1 MHNHSRRISSYV
13 LIALALLAF
22 ANACAKHQ
30 GGGLG
35 VAIAPPISPPPL
47 WVDLEAGAFA
57 VRLDTLM
64 RRAPA
69 KIGWAQ
75 GGRPVQITIWSPATA
90 RGTRLTYRDYI
101 ALTANQRSMD
111 PASPEGSAAAVDR
124 LRGFVTA
131 NGSSEAAVDE
141 WLDMPVAASW
151 DAPLATHRFPLVIIA
166 QGNYHSAYN
175 QAVLGEYLASHGY
188 VVATSPSPLV
198 LERLADSTSLITRA
212 RRQAA
217 DIEYVV
223 DVMRSRTNVDTTRIG
238 VVAHSFG
245 ARAAFVA
252 VMDGAPFRS
261 FVSLDGGIANKL
273 GADWLDGTALASAE
287 LRMPVLHVY
296 QDKDETVQPDF
307 TRLRTWHGADRT
319 LVHIDDMYHP
329 YFTALGFVA
338 AVDTA
343 LHVAPKVPDLGRK
356 VSGVVELTATFLD
369 ATLRDHRATAPSFPF
384 AQPPLFT
391 VERLPAAANQ

>member
-1 MHNHSRRISSYV
+1 MIDMSRMRRSA
-13 LIALALLAF
+13 IAVIAIAALTVS
-22 ANACAKHQ
+22 CARNQ
-30 GGGLG
+30 GGGIG
-35 VAIAPPISPPPL
+35 VALGPPFAPPPL
-47 WVDLEAGAFA
+47 WVDLEPGMYA
-57 VRLDTLM
+57 VRVDTMM

-69 KIGWAQ
+69 KDGWASA
-75 GGRPVQITIWSPATA
+75 GRPVQITIWSPASA
-90 RGTRLTYRDYI
+90 RGTPLTYRDYI
-101 ALTANQRSMD
+101 ALTANQATLA
-111 PASPEGSAAAVDR
+111 PASADASAAAVAR
-124 LRGFVTA
+124 LKGFVTS
-131 NGSSEAAVDE
+131 NGSSAAAAE
-141 WLDMPVAASW
+141 QWFDMPVAASW
-151 DAPLATHRFPLVIIA
+151 DAPLATHRFPLVVIA

-198 LERLADSTSLITRA
+198 LETIDDSTSLITRA

-217 DIEYVV
+217 DLEYVV
-223 DVMRSRTNVDTTRIG
+223 DALRPRPDVDTARVG

-252 VMDGAPFRS
+252 VADGAPFRS

-273 GADWLDGTALASAE
+273 GADWLDGTPLAGAE
-287 LRMPVLHVY
+287 LRVPVLHVY
-296 QDKDETVQPDF
+296 QDRDETVQPDF
-307 TRLRTWHGADRT
+307 TRLRSWHGADRT
-319 LVHIDDMYHP
+319 LVRVDDMYHP

-343 LHVAPKVPDLGRK
+343 LHVAPAVPELGRK

-369 ATLRDHRATAPSFPF
+369 ATLRNRRQVAPAFPF

-391 VERLPAAANQ
+391 IDRIPAGR